1 MDEDNRKGS
10 LASFF
15 IKLIMVI
22 IFAIFTLWLLSSVSK
37 GLSNSMN
44 DINNSLNTLKDN
56 IFYENILKMKE
67 AGKEYFTI
75 ERLPQNVGDVKSLT
89 LREMYDKNLLLEL
102 KDKNGNACSAENSY
116 VRVEKFD
123 KEYQMKVY
131 LECGE
136 EKNYITIIMGCYDYC
151 STTICEKKDDNN
163 NNNNNTIINNNHIEY
178 EYKKTTGGH
187 WTDFGS
193 WSEWSKI
200 EINKTNYRDV
210 ETKTVDEQYT
220 YNKTIA
226 SNQYVSFITSC
237 PNGYAK
243 TSDGTKC
250 YKVDSTTETT
260 NPVCPATYNGYIL
273 ISRNRFDCSY
283 ASTATSTTSPVCPAT
298 YNGYKFVSRNGF
310 DCTYSLTSTSTSNPV
325 CPTKYGNGTYT
336 SISNFTCYYKVAGGC
351 ERIKYQE
358 LVTDYCGTIIC
369 GQHYE
374 TRYKTVCQPDTTI
387 STPASCKA
395 GYKNINGIC
404 TSTSIKNTT
413 VRNASCPSG
422 YSKNNNTCTSTST
435 KNTTVRNASCPS
447 GYKAYNNTCQ
457 KQSQNT
463 KYVSLNTSCPAGYSK
478 TSDDSRCYK
487 EITSVVKAT
496 GTRKVTY
503 YRYRI
508 RQYIGGTVDIKWSR
522 SNNDSSLIKAGY
534 TLTGN
539 TRTVS
544 GK

>member
-22 IFAIFTLWLLSSVSK
+22 IFAIFALWLLSSVSK
-37 GLSNSMN
+37 GLNNSMN
-44 DINNSLNTLKDN
+44 DINNSLNTLTDN

-89 LREMYDKNLLLEL
+89 LREMYDKKLLLEL

-151 STTICEKKDDNN
+151 STTICERNNDNN
-163 NNNNNTIINNNHIEY
+163 NGNNNNNTIINNNHIKY
-178 EYKKTTGGH
+178 EYKKTTGGY

-210 ETKTVDEQYT
+210 ETKTVEEQYT
-220 YNKTIA
+220 YDKTIT
-226 SNQYVSFITSC
+226 SNQYTSFITSC
-237 PNGYAK
+237 PTGYTK

-250 YKVDSTTETT
+250 YKADSTTQTANPVCPTTYNGYTLVSRNGFECNYSSTT
-260 NPVCPATYNGYIL
+260 NSTSAPVCPATYNGYTL
-273 ISRNRFDCSY
+273 
-283 ASTATSTTSPVCPAT
+283 
-298 YNGYKFVSRNGF
+298 VSRNGF
-310 DCTYSLTSTSTSNPV
+310 DCSYSLTTTSTSAPV

-336 SISNFTCYYKVAGGC
+336 SISNFTCYYKVAGEC
-351 ERIKYQE
+351 QRVAYKE

-374 TRYKTVCQPDTTI
+374 TRYKTTCQPDKTT
-387 STPASCKA
+387 STSASCKS
-395 GYKNINGIC
+395 GYTNINGVC

-422 YSKNNNTCTSTST
+422 YNE
-435 KNTTVRNASCPS
+435 
-447 GYKAYNNTCQ
+447 YNNACQ
-457 KQSQNT
+457 KQSQDT
-463 KYVSLNTSCPAGYSK
+463 KYVNLNNSCPAGYNK
-478 TSDDSRCYK
+478 TSDGTKCYK
-487 EITSVVKAT
+487 EVSSVVKAT
-496 GTRKVTY
+496 GTKKVTY

-522 SNNDSSLIKAGY
+522 SNNDSSLINAGY
-534 TLTGN
+534 ILTGN

>member
-1 MDEDNRKGS
+1 MDEDNKKGS

-22 IFAIFTLWLLSSVSK
+22 IFAIFALWLLSSVSK
-37 GLSNSMN
+37 GLNNSMN

-75 ERLPQNVGDVKSLT
+75 ERLPQNVGDVKSIT
-89 LREMYDKNLLLEL
+89 LKEMYEKKLLLEL

-136 EKNYITIIMGCYDYC
+136 EKNYITVIMGCYDYC
-151 STTICEKKDDNN
+151 STTLCEKKDDNN
-163 NNNNNTIINNNHIEY
+163 SNNNNNNTEINNHIEY
-178 EYKKTTGGH
+178 EYKKTTGGY

-210 ETKTVDEQYT
+210 ETKTVNEQYT
-220 YNKTIA
+220 YDKTITN
-226 SNQYVSFITSC
+226 NQYASFITSC
-237 PNGYAK
+237 PAGYTK

-250 YKVDSTTETT
+250 YKVDTTTQTT
-260 NPVCPATYNGYIL
+260 NPVCPT
-273 ISRNRFDCSY
+273 
-283 ASTATSTTSPVCPAT
+283 T
-298 YNGYKFVSRNGF
+298 YNGYKLISRNGF
-310 DCTYSLTSTSTSNPV
+310 ECSYALTTTSTSDPI

-336 SISNFTCYYKVAGGC
+336 SISNFTCYYKVAGEC
-351 ERIKYQE
+351 ERVEYQE
-358 LVTDYCGTIIC
+358 LVIDYCGTIIC

-374 TRYKTVCQPDTTI
+374 TRYKTVCQPDKTI
-387 STPASCKA
+387 STPATCKA
-395 GYKNINGIC
+395 GYTNINGI
-404 TSTSIKNTT
+404 
-413 VRNASCPSG
+413 
-422 YSKNNNTCTSTST
+422 CTSTST

-447 GYKAYNNTCQ
+447 GYNAYNNTCQ

-463 KYVSLNTSCPAGYSK
+463 KYASLINSCPTGYNK
-478 TSDDSRCYK
+478 TSDGTKCYK
-487 EITSVVKAT
+487 EVTSVVKAT
-496 GTRKVTY
+496 GTKQVTY

-508 RQYIGGTVDIKWSR
+508 RQYIGGSVDIKWSR
-522 SNNDSSLIKAGY
+522 SNNDSSLINAGY

>member
-10 LASFF
+10 LTSFF
-15 IKLIMVI
+15 IKLIIVI
-22 IFAIFTLWLLSSVSK
+22 IFAIFALWLLTSVSK
-37 GLSNSMN
+37 GLNNNMDN
-44 DINNSLNTLKDN
+44 INNSLNALTDK
-56 IFYENILKMKE
+56 IFYENILRMKE

-89 LREMYDKNLLLEL
+89 LKEMYDKKLLLEL
-102 KDKNGNACSAENSY
+102 KDKNCKACSAENSY
-116 VRVEKFD
+116 VMVEKFD

-136 EKNYITIIMGCYDYC
+136 EKDYITVIMGCYDYC
-151 STTICEKKDDNN
+151 STTICEKNNNSNN
-163 NNNNNTIINNNHIEY
+163 NNVQLEY
-178 EYKKTTGGH
+178 EYKKVTGGH

-200 EINKTNYRDV
+200 EINKTNYREV
-210 ETKTVDEQYT
+210 ETKTINEQYT
-220 YNKTIA
+220 YDKTIT
-226 SNQYVSFITSC
+226 SNQYASFITSC
-237 PNGYAK
+237 PNGYTK

-250 YKVDSTTETT
+250 YKVDSTTQTT
-260 NPVCPATYNGYIL
+260 N
-273 ISRNRFDCSY
+273 
-283 ASTATSTTSPVCPAT
+283 PVCPAT

-310 DCTYSLTSTSTSNPV
+310 DCTYSLTSTSTSDPV
-325 CPTKYGNGTYT
+325 CPANYGDGTYT
-336 SISNFTCYYKVAGGC
+336 NISNFTCYYKVAGKC
-351 ERIKYQE
+351 EWIKYQE
-358 LVTDYCGTIIC
+358 LVPDYCGTVKC
-369 GQHYE
+369 GHHYE
-374 TRYKTVCQPDTTI
+374 TKYKEKCSADTI
-387 STPASCKA
+387 INQPASCKE
-395 GYKNINGIC
+395 GYTNINGIC
-404 TSTSIKNTT
+404 TL
-413 VRNASCPSG
+413 
-422 YSKNNNTCTSTST
+422 TST

-447 GYKAYNNTCQ
+447 DYNENNNTCQ

-463 KYVSLNTSCPAGYSK
+463 KYVSLNTSCPAGYNK
-478 TSDDSRCYK
+478 TSDGSRCYK
-487 EITSVVKAT
+487 EVTSVVKAT

-522 SNNDSSLIKAGY
+522 SNNDSALINAGY

>member
-10 LASFF
+10 LTSFF

-22 IFAIFTLWLLSSVSK
+22 IFAIFALWLLSSVSK
-37 GLSNSMN
+37 GLNNNMN

-75 ERLPQNVGDVKSLT
+75 ERLPQNVGDVKSIT
-89 LREMYDKNLLLEL
+89 LREMYDKKLLLEL

-136 EKNYITIIMGCYDYC
+136 EKNYITVIMGCYDYC
-151 STTICEKKDDNN
+151 STTICERKDNNN

-178 EYKKTTGGH
+178 EYKKTTGGY

-200 EINKTNYRDV
+200 GINKTNYRDV
-210 ETKTVDEQYT
+210 ETKTVNEQYT
-220 YNKTIA
+220 YDKTVT
-226 SNQYVSFITSC
+226 SNQYASFITSC

-250 YKVDSTTETT
+250 YKVDSTTQTT
-260 NPVCPATYNGYIL
+260 NPVCPATYNGYTL
-273 ISRNRFDCSY
+273 VSRNGFECSY
-283 ASTATSTTSPVCPAT
+283 ASTSTSTT
-298 YNGYKFVSRNGF
+298 
-310 DCTYSLTSTSTSNPV
+310 NPV

-336 SISNFTCYYKVAGGC
+336 SISNFTCYYKVAGEC

-422 YSKNNNTCTSTST
+422 YNEN
-435 KNTTVRNASCPS
+435 
-447 GYKAYNNTCQ
+447 NNTCQ

-463 KYVSLNTSCPAGYSK
+463 KYVSLNTSCPAGYNK
-478 TSDDSRCYK
+478 TSDGSRCYK
-487 EITSVVKAT
+487 EVTSVVKAT

-522 SNNDSSLIKAGY
+522 SNNDSSLINAGY

>member
-15 IKLIMVI
+15 IKLIMII
-22 IFAIFTLWLLSSVSK
+22 IFAIFALWLLSSVSK
-37 GLSNSMN
+37 GLSNNMN

-89 LREMYDKNLLLEL
+89 LREMYDKKLLLEL
-102 KDKNGNACSAENSY
+102 KDKNGNTCSAENSY
-116 VRVEKFD
+116 IRVEKFD

-136 EKNYITIIMGCYDYC
+136 EKNYITVIMGCYDYC
-151 STTICEKKDDNN
+151 STTICEKKDN

-178 EYKKTTGGH
+178 EYKKTTDGY
-187 WTDFGS
+187 WTNFGS

-210 ETKTVDEQYT
+210 ETKTIDEQYT
-220 YNKTIA
+220 YDKTIT
-226 SNQYVSFITSC
+226 SNQYVNFGTSC
-237 PNGYAK
+237 PTGYTK

-250 YKVDSTTETT
+250 YKVDITTQTT
-260 NPVCPATYNGYIL
+260 NPVCPATYNGYKL
-273 ISRNRFDCSY
+273 
-283 ASTATSTTSPVCPAT
+283 
-298 YNGYKFVSRNGF
+298 VSRNGF
-310 DCTYSLTSTSTSNPV
+310 ECSYALTSTNTSNPV

-336 SISNFTCYYKVAGGC
+336 NISNFTCYYKVAGEC
-351 ERIKYQE
+351 QRISYQE

-395 GYKNINGIC
+395 GYTNINGIC

-413 VRNASCPSG
+413 VRNASCPSD
-422 YSKNNNTCTSTST
+422 YNEN
-435 KNTTVRNASCPS
+435 
-447 GYKAYNNTCQ
+447 NNTCQ
-457 KQSQNT
+457 KQLQDT
-463 KYVSLNTSCPAGYSK
+463 KYVSLNSSCPAGYSK
-478 TSDDSRCYK
+478 TNDGTKCYK
-487 EITSVVKAT
+487 EVTSVVKAT

-508 RQYIGGTVDIKWSR
+508 RQYIGGNVDTKWSS
-522 SNNDSSLIKAGY
+522 SNNDRSLINAGY
-534 TLTGN
+534 KLTGN